1 MLSSRSR
8 SRSVPALILWSMF
21 ICAITTLLMG
31 LTGNYIFFLTLAGL
45 RAVATG
51 PIFAIVPAL
60 ASDLAP
66 KDEAGQYMAYNNLS
80 TGVSG
85 ALAGLVFG
93 VILITLT
100 RTTFTALFV
109 ISAFLFLLGGIIFA
123 VKVPQKEIDARSEA
137 AK

>member
-1 MLSSRSR
+1 
-8 SRSVPALILWSMF
+8 
-21 ICAITTLLMG
+21 MG
-31 LTGNYIFFLTLAGL
+31 LTGNYIFFLILAGL

-80 TGVSG
+80 TGISG

-93 VILITLT
+93 FILITLT

-123 VKVPQKEIDARSEA
+123 VKVPQKAIDARIEA